1 MRVLVW
7 ISEGSWPACVDQ
19 ARRLLPANAEVTLIH
34 VAASDVEELADHP
47 GPGRLGR
54 HRRPPPGPTA
64 RQIGEAEADALLSS
78 ARERLGRAAE
88 LVARR
93 GRIEREVLRAAADAD
108 LLVLARD
115 GEPRLGPKSLG
126 PRTRFVL
133 DHAGCAV
140 ELVWAGEPPDIES
153 MHWPPHL
160 R

>member
-1 MRVLVW
+1 MRALVW
-7 ISEGSWPACVDQ
+7 ISEGSWQECVDQ
-19 ARRLLPANAEVTLIH
+19 ARRLLPADANVTLLH

-54 HRRPPPGPTA
+54 RRRPPAGPTA
-64 RQIGEAEADALLSS
+64 RQIGEAEAQALLSS
-78 ARERLGRAAE
+78 AQERLGRTAE

-108 LLVLARD
+108 LLIVARD
-115 GEPRLGPKSLG
+115 GELRLGPKSLG
-126 PRTRFVL
+126 PRTRFVV
-133 DHAGCAV
+133 DHAGCSV
-140 ELVWAGEPPDIES
+140 GLVWAGEPPGIES